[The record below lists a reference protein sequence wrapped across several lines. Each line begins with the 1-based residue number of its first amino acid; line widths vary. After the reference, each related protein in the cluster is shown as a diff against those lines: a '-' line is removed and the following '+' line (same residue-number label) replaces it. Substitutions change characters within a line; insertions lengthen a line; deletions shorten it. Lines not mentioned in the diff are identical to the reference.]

1 MSRGYLTDVGDP
13 VGTLLADYSC
23 DGGYN
28 LAGFCDPEV
37 DAQLE
42 SASGMVDPGARN
54 AIYRDIAARLQQ
66 DAVNVFLVHE
76 TISEAVSNTVENYQV
91 HPYERTTFH
100 KDLYV
105 NSH

>member
-1 MSRGYLTDVGDP
+1 
-13 VGTLLADYSC
+13 
-23 DGGYN
+23 
-28 LAGFCDPEV
+28 
-37 DAQLE
+37 
-42 SASGMVDPGARN
+42 MVDPGARN